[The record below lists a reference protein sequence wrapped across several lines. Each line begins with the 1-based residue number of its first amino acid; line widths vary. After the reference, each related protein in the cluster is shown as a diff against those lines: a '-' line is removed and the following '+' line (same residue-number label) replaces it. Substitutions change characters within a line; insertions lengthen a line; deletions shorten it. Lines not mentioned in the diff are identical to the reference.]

1 MREICLILDIDK
13 LHTSYY
19 HPETNAIAERFHGT
33 LNSMMGK
40 VVQEHHQNWDHH
52 LPFVMAAYRATIHQ
66 STGYSPNYLMFARE
80 NRAPADLVFSIPRD
94 ETSTS
99 YDDYSAEME
108 EKQKQAYQLVR
119 QHLGT
124 AAERMKHRYD
134 LRVKPQKFVRGQWV
148 LYYNPRRIQGRQQK
162 WERRYLPH
170 LIIKELPPVNYLIQK
185 NKRSRPFICHVD
197 KLKFWETDNPPK
209 SWLSDQ
215 SNDETEVKT
224 PVLSENNRSQPA
236 SFNNNR
242 YEGDDRFVA
251 PFDSHPVQM
260 NGEADYDNDEY
271 DREERVAIAGD
282 PTSAPQLR
290 VRPPRAIRRPVRY
303 LCDSSAMNRH

>member
-1 MREICLILDIDK
+1 
-13 LHTSYY
+13 
-19 HPETNAIAERFHGT
+19 
-33 LNSMMGK
+33 MMGK
-40 VVQEHHQNWDHH
+40 VVQEHHQNWDKH

-134 LRVKPQKFVRGQWV
+134 LRVKLQKFVRGQWV

-242 YEGDDRFVA
+242 YEVDDRFVA
-251 PFDSHPVQM
+251 PFDSHPVQV

-271 DREERVAIAGD
+271 DREERMAIAGD
-282 PTSAPQLR
+282 PISAPQLR